1 MRIKSYSQFINEN
14 ESNLT
19 FENIVNKYC
28 DSSEFSDYKSKF
40 IITKFLEYYLKL
52 NKDADKLGLQT
63 LEKYSSQIFTQEN
76 LNKIRDYK
84 NSDWIKALDIKL
96 DNFIA
101 NYPNVINKF
110 MHQMKVYKAKDRIA
124 MMTTNIQIF
133 KLILADINKLL
144 PKEVQFSFVYNGLT
158 DVTDKN
164 FLKILTYYKDAVFS
178 KEKFESYKTRLFGMS
193 NYSEV
198 TENKFIEYLKNKGL
212 DSRKAT
218 YEEDIKGLDVID
230 QNGITYQ
237 VKAPSKL
244 VVYKNGYFVPSENQ
258 LDIKKIKDADKLVF
272 FSDNKFHIMD
282 TDNITLKKK
291 PNGLYI
297 GLLF

>member
-1 MRIKSYSQFINEN
+1 MN
-14 ESNLT
+14 ESKEPLSYNTILS
-19 FENIVNKYC
+19 KYC
-28 DSSEFSDYKSKF
+28 DPSEFSDYKSKF
-40 IITKFLEYYLKL
+40 IISKFLEYYLNL
-52 NKDADKLGLQT
+52 SKDSEKAGLDT
-63 LEKYSSQIFTQEN
+63 LKKYASQIFTAEN

-84 NSDWIKALDIKL
+84 NSDWIKALDLKL
-96 DNFIA
+96 DNFMVS
-101 NYPNVINKF
+101 YPNVINKF

-133 KLILADINKLL
+133 KLVLADINKLL
-144 PKEVQFSFVYNGLT
+144 PKEVQFNFTYKGLT

-164 FLKILTYYKDAVFS
+164 FLKILLYFKDTVFNM
-178 KEKFESYKTRLFGMS
+178 EKFEAYKTKLVGMS

-198 TENKFIEYLKNKGL
+198 TENKFIEYLKSKGI

-230 QNGITYQ
+230 QNGVTYQ
-237 VKAPSKL
+237 IKAPSKL

-272 FSDNKFHIMD
+272 YSSDKFHIMD
-282 TDNITLKKK
+282 TDNITLNRK
-291 PNGLYI
+291 PSGLYI